1 MTRDD
6 EVDRDESSLFF
17 FQPSGNSLLELTK
30 MTRDDEVDPDE
41 SSLFFL
47 PSGNSLLELTKMTR
61 DDDVDPDE
69 SDLLS
74 RNLGPDIIVVITKT
88 DTMTQLGTMD
98 KKYGNSTIYFNIVFS
113 WF

>member
-1 MTRDD
+1 MTRND

-47 PSGNSLLELTKMTR
+47 TFRQLSPGTDQ
-61 DDDVDPDE
+61 DDE
-69 SDLLS
+69 
-74 RNLGPDIIVVITKT
+74 G
-88 DTMTQLGTMD
+88 
-98 KKYGNSTIYFNIVFS
+98 
-113 WF
+113 